1 MSGAGAVAGGN
12 GNYRIEVADFG
23 PIRHAAV
30 DLRPLTVFAGP
41 SNTGKSYLAM
51 LVYALHQ
58 CFSPSSVKLSRQ
70 IRTRHLSS
78 FDFTMAE
85 ALMAQDDLR
94 ESIVDWSAH
103 LGRNKSAPL
112 PDDLARAFRSVL
124 ERIPGSGRYVE
135 QEVNRCFGTDVSK
148 DLVRRESADH
158 RATLSGRAR

>member
-23 PIRHAAV
+23 PIRRAAV

-58 CFSPSSVKLSRQ
+58 CFSPSFQKPHEP
-70 IRTRHLSS
+70 IWTRHLSS

-85 ALMAQDDLR
+85 ALMDAGRPAR
-94 ESIVDWSAH
+94 EYRRLVGTPWQEQVGSAA
-103 LGRNKSAPL
+103 G
-112 PDDLARAFRSVL
+112 
-124 ERIPGSGRYVE
+124 
-135 QEVNRCFGTDVSK
+135 
-148 DLVRRESADH
+148 
-158 RATLSGRAR
+158 